1 MGELAARSLLG
12 PLALALLELD
22 VITWQHRLAW
32 CHDGVPLR
40 FLLFALPLAALV
52 CSVLASPCLRY
63 AGLFR
68 VLQGALLLTALYG
81 IGFAAIAMTGMNVLR
96 CG

>member
-32 CHDGVPLR
+32 CHDGLPLS

-68 VLQGALLLTALYG
+68 VLQGTLLLMAVLA
-81 IGFAAIAMTGMNVLR
+81 IRWRAARRNGV
-96 CG
+96 